1 MKTFAA
7 QLVAVSLA
15 VSGALA
21 QTVNTPAN
29 AVVCQPLQITWSG
42 GTLHIAFIMTSL
54 TCSMTDCL
62 HTEPSAAAIRDFGTV
77 TGTSFTWNPVNL
89 PAGTLIGINLRDST
103 GTLAQSAAFPVN
115 PGTDDKCLTATTTT
129 STSTTATTSG
139 TTSATT
145 STTSTTTSSTTT
157 TTTATT
163 TTTPRPSSSS
173 TSTTSTS
180 TTGTAPAANTA
191 AAGNGAVGLGQVHL
205 AGALGAIG
213 AAALLLA

>member
-1 MKTFAA
+1 MKSFAA

-42 GTLHIAFIMTSL
+42 GTPPYFLSIL
-54 TCSMTDCL
+54 PGNQ
-62 HTEPSAAAIRDFGTV
+62 PSAAAIRDFGTV

-115 PGTDDKCLTATTTT
+115 PGTDDKCLTATTTS
-129 STSTTATTSG
+129 STSTTSTTSG
-139 TTSATT
+139 STSSTT

-157 TTTATT
+157 TTTATTT

-191 AAGNGAVGLGQVHL
+191 AAGNGAAGLGQVHL